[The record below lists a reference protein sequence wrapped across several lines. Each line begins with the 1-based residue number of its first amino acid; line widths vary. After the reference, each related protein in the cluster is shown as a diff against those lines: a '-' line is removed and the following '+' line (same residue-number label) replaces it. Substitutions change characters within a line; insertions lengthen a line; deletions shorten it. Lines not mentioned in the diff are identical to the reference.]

1 MCYWQ
6 MRNGEIVL
14 PVLAGCLL
22 ELEALSCAC
31 LEQSSH
37 PGQQHHARVPCV
49 KVAPGWIP
57 APALILYH
65 QEQRADSER
74 VSAALMPG
82 HYYIWS
88 FVAAH
93 LYQMMEIYRFRQ
105 IYGQFG
111 VVVEYLL

>member
-1 MCYWQ
+1 
-6 MRNGEIVL
+6 
-14 PVLAGCLL
+14 
-22 ELEALSCAC
+22 
-31 LEQSSH
+31 
-37 PGQQHHARVPCV
+37 V

-111 VVVEYLL
+111 VVVEYLLCWRDFGQRPDAVNYEAASSFLAAVSSCDCWDI